1 MKRIFI
7 FLGLFVML
15 FATSANT
22 GGIDHSWVP
31 TIYQPAIVEV
41 EPKPVKMLLDPSEL
55 DCMAKNIYFE
65 AAIESTAGKLAVA
78 QVTMNRVRSSNYP
91 DTICKVVKQGKHH
104 ANGFPMRDRCQFSW
118 YCDGKSDDPKE
129 PTTYGALYDM
139 AMDLV
144 YGDITVVDITE
155 GATHYHA
162 DYVYPAWR
170 KTKTKT
176 IEIEDHIFYR
186 WEK

>member
-1 MKRIFI
+1 
-7 FLGLFVML
+7 
-15 FATSANT
+15 
-22 GGIDHSWVP
+22 
-31 TIYQPAIVEV
+31 
-41 EPKPVKMLLDPSEL
+41 
-55 DCMAKNIYFE
+55 
-65 AAIESTAGKLAVA
+65 
-78 QVTMNRVRSSNYP
+78 
-91 DTICKVVKQGKHH
+91 
-104 ANGFPMRDRCQFSW
+104 
-118 YCDGKSDDPKE
+118 
-129 PTTYGALYDM
+129 M

-162 DYVYPAWR
+162 DYVYPTWR

>member
-1 MKRIFI
+1 MLKELITT
-7 FLGLFVML
+7 FVISASASDVDVTNHNVQQYL
-15 FATSANT
+15 DKQATC
-22 GGIDHSWVP
+22 
-31 TIYQPAIVEV
+31 
-41 EPKPVKMLLDPSEL
+41 L
-55 DCMAKNIYFE
+55 AKNMYYE
-65 AAIESTAGKLAVA
+65 ARSQGLAGQLAVSL
-78 QVTMNRVRSSNYP
+78 VVLNRVKDNRFPN
-91 DTICKVVKQGKHH
+91 TICEVVEDGPVRESWKTKGKVVPESQRTYYPIR
-104 ANGFPMRDRCQFSW
+104 NRCQFSW

-129 PTTYGALYDM
+129 PTTYGMLYNMAL
-139 AMDLV
+139 DLV

-176 IEIEDHIFYR
+176 IEIEGHIFYR

>member
-1 MKRIFI
+1 MF
-7 FLGLFVML
+7 
-15 FATSANT
+15 
-22 GGIDHSWVP
+22 
-31 TIYQPAIVEV
+31 
-41 EPKPVKMLLDPSEL
+41 
-55 DCMAKNIYFE
+55 
-65 AAIESTAGKLAVA
+65 AVA
-78 QVTMNRVRSSNYP
+78 FVVDNRVSDKRYP
-91 DTICKVVKQGKHH
+91 DTYCEVIHQGPTRPSWKDKTKYFPVK
-104 ANGFPMRDRCQFSW
+104 NRCQFSW
-118 YCDGKSDDPKE
+118 YCDGKSDEPKE

-139 AMDLV
+139 ALDLV